1 MNRSTAREK
10 AMQVLFQLDVNN
22 SEPAEA
28 IQRFLGEEEG
38 NYFLTGLVEG
48 VTQNQGRVDAIIVEH
63 LENWTIDR
71 IAAVE
76 KTILRIATYEINY
89 MEDIPES
96 VSINEAVELA
106 KKYGDEQSGKF
117 EIGRASCRE
126 RV

>member
-1 MNRSTAREK
+1 MMNRSIAREK

-28 IQRFLGEEEG
+28 IQSFLGEEEG

-48 VTQNQGRVDAIIVEH
+48 VTQNQGGIDAIIVKH

-76 KTILRIATYEINY
+76 KTNLRIATYENHY
-89 MEDIPES
+89 MEDNHKS
-96 VSINEAVELA
+96 YSIN
-106 KKYGDEQSGKF
+106 KTDE
-117 EIGRASCRE
+117 IT
-126 RV
+126 